1 MEKRYLEGNARVAG
15 YGTLKVVFDDIKNYE
30 ERKNNN
36 GEIIHFEFDDK
47 DSHYSYTKVG
57 KLYVEDNDLAPE
69 LSEFRTIGRR
79 TALKHDLLTDEKR
92 IEVKPQQNQQSY
104 VQMAIDDLEEDE
116 DEDEEEDD
124 EEEDKD
130 EEDEE
135 EDEIDENLNNNKAE
149 NGLEK
154 YEDIYGK
161 YKVAFAYRSGVSL
174 YSILEGNID
183 ERDFDN
189 PIDAQKYANKRYWDE
204 IVPLVIK
211 IEKDVIYYY
220 DWEENKMK
228 IFAYYVPEK
237 GAWIYTDYSRGNRT
251 IYLK

>member
-36 GEIIHFEFDDK
+36 GEITHFEFDDK

-69 LSEFRTIGRR
+69 LSEFRTVGRR
-79 TALKHDLLTDEKR
+79 TALKHDLLNDEKR
-92 IEVKPQQNQQSY
+92 VEVKPDQNQQSY
-104 VQMAIDDLEEDE
+104 GQMTMDDLEED
-116 DEDEEEDD
+116 DD
-124 EEEDKD
+124 EE
-130 EEDEE
+130 EE
-135 EDEIDENLNNNKAE
+135 EDEIDENMNDNKTE

-220 DWEENKMK
+220 DGEENKMK
-228 IFAYYVPEK
+228 VFAYYVPEK
-237 GAWIYTDYSRGNRT
+237 GAWIYTDYGRGKR
-251 IYLK
+251 IIPVK

>member
-69 LSEFRTIGRR
+69 LSEFRTVGRR
-79 TALKHDLLTDEKR
+79 TALKHDLLNDQKR
-92 IEVKPQQNQQSY
+92 VEVKPQQNQQSY
-104 VQMAIDDLEEDE
+104 VPMTIDDLEEDE
-116 DEDEEEDD
+116 EDEE
-124 EEEDKD
+124 
-130 EEDEE
+130 EE
-135 EDEIDENLNNNKAE
+135 EDEIDENLNDNKTE

-161 YKVAFAYRSGVSL
+161 YKVAHAYRSGVSL

-189 PIDAQKYANKRYWDE
+189 PIDAQRYANKHYWNE

-220 DWEENKMK
+220 DGEENKMK
-228 IFAYYVPEK
+228 VFAYYVPEK
-237 GAWIYTDYSRGNRT
+237 RAWIYTDYGRAKR
-251 IYLK
+251 IIPVE

>member
-36 GEIIHFEFDDK
+36 GEITHFEFDDK

-69 LSEFRTIGRR
+69 LSEFRTVGRR
-79 TALKHDLLTDEKR
+79 TALKHDLLNDQKR
-92 IEVKPQQNQQSY
+92 VEVKPDQNQQSY
-104 VQMAIDDLEEDE
+104 VQMTIDD
-116 DEDEEEDD
+116 
-124 EEEDKD
+124 D

-135 EDEIDENLNNNKAE
+135 EDEIDENMNNNKTE

-220 DWEENKMK
+220 DGEENKMK
-228 IFAYYVPEK
+228 VFAYYVPEK
-237 GAWIYTDYSRGNRT
+237 RAWIYTDYGRAKR
-251 IYLK
+251 IIPVE